1 MVRRKTTERN
11 AYRRDED
18 LLVFARSYLADA
30 FPNPERIGCPTDDA
44 LRLMAIRP
52 LEADASI
59 SEHLRFCSPCF
70 RAYMVHLE
78 QARVRA
84 RKTIWIKR
92 SVAALGVAAAL
103 AIVCYLFLV
112 KPRGS
117 RIAVPRNSAPIANPQ
132 KLGEAP
138 ATVNYVPVSIDLSS
152 AAPTRGS
159 RGAPTHIGPQLI
171 PSNSPV
177 ALTLRLP
184 LGSEEGPYGISLKS
198 GRHVVWSAQS
208 RARRESGDTI
218 LRVQADL
225 KDIPEGRYILRVSSS
240 RKLLA
245 VPVLIKSAQ
254 PASTEQNH

>member
-1 MVRRKTTERN
+1 MRRKTTERD
-11 AYRRDED
+11 AIRRDED
-18 LLVFARSYLADA
+18 LLVFARSYLSDA
-30 FPNPERIGCPTDDA
+30 FPNPERTGCPTDDA
-44 LRLMAIRP
+44 LRVMALRP
-52 LEADASI
+52 LEADASVG
-59 SEHLRFCSPCF
+59 EHLMFCSPCF

-78 QARVRA
+78 QARERA
-84 RKTIWIKR
+84 RRTRRIKR
-92 SVAALGVAAAL
+92 SLAVLGVAAAL

-112 KPRGS
+112 KPPGS
-117 RIAVPRNSAPIANPQ
+117 SIVAPRNSAPIANPQ

-159 RGAPTHIGPQLI
+159 RGTATHIGPQLI

-184 LGSEEGPYGISLKS
+184 LGSKEGPYGISLKS

-208 RARRESGDTI
+208 RAVREGGDTL
-218 LRVQADL
+218 LRVHADF
-225 KDIPEGRYILRVSSS
+225 KDTPTGRYILRVSSS
-240 RKLLA
+240 REFLA

-254 PASTEQNH
+254 PASTEENH